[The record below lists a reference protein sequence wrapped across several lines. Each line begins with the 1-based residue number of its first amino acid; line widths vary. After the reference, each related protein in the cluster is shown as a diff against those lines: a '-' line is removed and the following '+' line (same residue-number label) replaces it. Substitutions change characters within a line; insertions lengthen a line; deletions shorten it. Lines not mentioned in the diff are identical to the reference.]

1 MREIRGRK
9 NESETAAG
17 RSRGTRWGVVS
28 VFVCLAYVA
37 AWVLLW
43 PAIEASADLSDPV
56 GNPGAYI
63 ATVAMMFTPGVAAL
77 LVAITLER
85 RRGKAILVA
94 LGLTGFFTRQGW
106 RFALTGIAG
115 AALLIS
121 GSWGLGMLF
130 GWVQLD
136 PEHSVAKELIVR
148 VTGEQ
153 PPMPMALLALLQLLN
168 LPIGIAI
175 TAIAATGEEV
185 GWRGWLLPKLLPLG
199 TEWALCVS
207 GAIWGLWHAPA
218 ILLGLN
224 YEERNP
230 LGIIMMMIGC
240 VGAGVLIGWLRLA
253 SGSLLPCV
261 LAHAALN
268 SFASYQSI
276 LFPPFDERLV
286 GPLAITGWVVMA
298 LLIAACVLRA
308 TRLRQRHGS
317 QLGSPEVRNTELSQ

>member
-1 MREIRGRK
+1 MRGNRARK
-9 NESETAAG
+9 NERETAAG
-17 RSRGTRWGVVS
+17 RSRSTLWSAVS
-28 VFVCLAYVA
+28 VFVCLAYGA

-43 PAIEASADLSDPV
+43 PAVQASADLSNPIES
-56 GNPGAYI
+56 PGAYI
-63 ATVAMMFTPGVAAL
+63 ATVAMMFTPGLAAL
-77 LVAITLER
+77 LVAVTLQR
-85 RRGKAILVA
+85 RRGRAILVE

-106 RFALTGIAG
+106 RFALAGITGAVV
-115 AALLIS
+115 LIS

-136 PEHSVAKELIVR
+136 PEQSVAKELIVR

-175 TAIAATGEEV
+175 TAIAATGEEI
-185 GWRGWLLPKLLPLG
+185 GWRGWLLPKLLLLG
-199 TEWALCVS
+199 PGWALSVS

-224 YEERNP
+224 YEQRNP

-240 VGAGVLIGWLRLA
+240 IGAGVLIGWLRLA

-276 LFPPFDERLV
+276 LFPSFDQRLV
-286 GPLAITGWVVMA
+286 GPLAITGWIVMT
-298 LLIAACVLRA
+298 LLITSCMLRA
-308 TRLRQRHGS
+308 TRRRKRHGS
-317 QLGSPEVRNTELSQ
+317 EQGSLKVRDTEVYR

>member
-1 MREIRGRK
+1 MRRIATRRDGR
-9 NESETAAG
+9 ETTAG
-17 RSRGTRWGVVS
+17 RSRVTRWGAIS
-28 VFVCLAYVA
+28 VFVSLAYGA

-43 PAIEASADLSDPV
+43 PAVQQSADLSDPV
-56 GNPGAYI
+56 RSPGAYV
-63 ATVAMMFTPGVAAL
+63 ATVAMMFAPGLAAL
-77 LVAITLER
+77 LVAVTFER
-85 RRGKAILVA
+85 RRGKAVLVA
-94 LGLTGFFTRQGW
+94 LGLAGFFTRRGW
-106 RFALTGIAG
+106 RFALAGIAG
-115 AALLIS
+115 AAVLIS

-199 TEWALCVS
+199 TGWALSVS

-224 YEERNP
+224 YEQRDP

-253 SGSLLPCV
+253 SESLLPCV

-268 SFASYQSI
+268 SLSSYQSI
-276 LFPPFDERLV
+276 LFPPFDQRLV
-286 GPLAITGWVVMA
+286 GPLAITGWILMA
-298 LLIAACVLRA
+298 VLI
-308 TRLRQRHGS
+308 TSGRLRSIRRRQRDD
-317 QLGSPEVRNTELSQ
+317 